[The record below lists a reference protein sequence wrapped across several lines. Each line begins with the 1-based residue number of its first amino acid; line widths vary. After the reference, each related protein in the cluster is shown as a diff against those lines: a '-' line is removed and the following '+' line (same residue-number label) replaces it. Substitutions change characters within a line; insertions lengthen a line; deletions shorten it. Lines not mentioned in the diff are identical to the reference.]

1 MNIIQ
6 ALQVI
11 NKGQSIRNGTLARI
25 DHFLTYRGVGVFH
38 EYELISGK
46 SLTSSKEYKGEIK
59 NFSVAYILSN
69 DWEIFD
75 CSGLLES

>member
-11 NKGQSIRNGTLARI
+11 NKGQSMRNGVLARI
-25 DHFLTYRGVGVFH
+25 DHFLTYQGNGIFH

-46 SLTSSKEYKGEIK
+46 SISSSKEYKGEVTE
-59 NFSVAYILSN
+59 FSVGYILSN
-69 DWEIFD
+69 DWEMFD
-75 CSGLLES
+75 CSGLLNS